1 VSWRFAARHAQ
12 EQKSQR
18 RLFKAWGIRQPAIAD
33 YRKEGGEG
41 EKALASINEWPYQGR
56 TGEVAEWSKALPC

>member
-1 VSWRFAARHAQ
+1 MSFGY
-12 EQKSQR
+12 
-18 RLFKAWGIRQPAIAD
+18 RLLPNLGKNVR
-33 YRKEGGEG
+33 EG

>member
-1 VSWRFAARHAQ
+1 MENKR
-12 EQKSQR
+12 
-18 RLFKAWGIRQPAIAD
+18 GD
-33 YRKEGGEG
+33 